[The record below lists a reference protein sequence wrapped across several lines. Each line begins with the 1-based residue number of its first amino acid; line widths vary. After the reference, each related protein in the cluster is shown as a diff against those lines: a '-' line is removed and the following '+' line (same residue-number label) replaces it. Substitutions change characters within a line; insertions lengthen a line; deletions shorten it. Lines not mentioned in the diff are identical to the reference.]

1 MSTNDNNENKEIK
14 VVDFE
19 KLLNDVRTNLV
30 KEIKE
35 ENIRIL
41 ADAFNQFKKENE
53 QKEEVKEESTKKE
66 LLDF

>member
-1 MSTNDNNENKEIK
+1 MSNDNNENKEIK